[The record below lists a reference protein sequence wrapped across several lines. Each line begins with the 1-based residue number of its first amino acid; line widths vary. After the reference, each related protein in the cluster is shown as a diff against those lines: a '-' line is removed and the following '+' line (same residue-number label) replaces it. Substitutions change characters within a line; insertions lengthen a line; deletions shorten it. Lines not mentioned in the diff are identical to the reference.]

1 VDASAFDPSS
11 FSGRLPLFPL
21 PNVVLFPHAFLPL
34 HIFEPRYRS
43 MTKTALEGE
52 GFIGM
57 TLLKPGYESKYHGSP
72 PVHDVVGVGRIV
84 QHEKLADGRYNMI
97 LYGVSRARIV
107 KVVSEEPYRTVEV
120 ALLEDQ
126 AEKGRRYERL
136 RKLLLRF
143 YTEVLRK
150 VLKDAPIQP
159 PEDLPLG
166 PLCDLVSSVLA
177 FEPTVKQEL
186 LENLN
191 VGSRC
196 DRLISLLQGAQ
207 APGFGGK
214 KESGRS
220 PWPPEP
226 SSN

>member
-1 VDASAFDPSS
+1 VEPNTIDPTS
-11 FSGRLPLFPL
+11 FSGRIPLFPL

-34 HIFEPRYRS
+34 HIFEPRYRA

-57 TLLKPGYESKYHGSP
+57 TLLKPGYESEYYGNP
-72 PVHDVVGVGRIV
+72 PVHEVVGIGRIV
-84 QHEKLADGRYNMI
+84 QHEKLSDGRYNMI
-97 LYGVSRARIV
+97 LFGVSRAKIV
-107 KVVSEEPYRTVEV
+107 KVVSQEPYRTVEV
-120 ALLEDQ
+120 ELLEDEE
-126 AEKGRRYERL
+126 EKGKRYQRL

-143 YTEVLRK
+143 YAEVLRK

-177 FEPTVKQEL
+177 FDPRVKQEL
-186 LENLN
+186 LEDLN
-191 VGSRC
+191 VGARC
-196 DRLISLLQGAQ
+196 DRLISLLEGAK
-207 APGFGGK
+207 APGFGAEGHD
-214 KESGRS
+214 RR
-220 PWPPEP
+220 PAWPPAP